1 MNKLLTA
8 ASAAALLAA
17 SSLSV
22 LAAEASGMIASID
35 AEAGTVTLDSGQ
47 TFVLPASVEA
57 ASLEAGQQ
65 VTITYEES
73 SDGKLNASEVTPGAM

>member
-1 MNKLLTA
+1 MNKLMTA

-17 SSLSV
+17 SSLSA

-35 AEAGTVTLDSGQ
+35 PAAGTVTLDDGQ
-47 TFVLPASVEA
+47 TFVLPSGLDA

-73 SDGKLNASEVTPGAM
+73 ADGTLNASEITSGPM